1 MKSYLLR
8 LINLFKLSLVTIF
21 LFTFSK
27 KSFAQTKTFFEGP
40 YIGGAVGYTKFQTTF
55 KDPKD
60 DDWYAIDE
68 QGRRIYPLRFE
79 DSKITGTINAGY
91 NWIVDKIYLL
101 GLETEFSSGNDQQ
114 WESNRQGSK
123 IKSDTKFVTNLR
135 LKFGI
140 IQNNNLYYASAG
152 PAVADIKYNALWN
165 NDEYPINISKT
176 LYGISYGAGVERQVD
191 SKGSIKFEYIIT
203 DLNSTSKPYPEYDG
217 TGCWYGSCV
226 GPSWKNKISSI
237 RIGYNYHF

>member
-1 MKSYLLR
+1 MKNIR
-8 LINLFKLSLVTIF
+8 IIIF
-21 LFTFSK
+21 LIFLVLVASK
-27 KSFAQTKTFFEGP
+27 THAQNINSVRSFFEGP
-40 YIGGAVGYTKFQTTF
+40 YIGGAIGYTKFQTTF

-60 DDWYAIDE
+60 DDWYATDE

-79 DSKITGTINAGY
+79 DSKITGTVNAGY
-91 NWIVDKIYLL
+91 NWIVDNIYLL

-114 WESNRQGSK
+114 WETKNQNNK

-152 PAVADIKYNALWN
+152 PTMADIKYDALWSN
-165 NDEYPINISKT
+165 EYPININKT
-176 LYGISYGAGVERQVD
+176 LYGINYGAGVERQVD

-203 DLNSTSKPYPEYDG
+203 DLNSTSKPYPEYTGD
-217 TGCWYGSCV
+217 GCWYGSCI
-226 GPSWKNKISSI
+226 GPSWKTKISSI
-237 RIGYNYHF
+237 RLGYNYHF

>member
-1 MKSYLLR
+1 MLMKNIR
-8 LINLFKLSLVTIF
+8 IIIF
-21 LFTFSK
+21 LIFLVLVASK
-27 KSFAQTKTFFEGP
+27 THAQNINSVRSFFEGP
-40 YIGGAVGYTKFQTTF
+40 YIGGAIGYTKFQTTF

-60 DDWYAIDE
+60 DWYATDE

-79 DSKITGTINAGY
+79 DSKITGTVNAGY
-91 NWIVDKIYLL
+91 NWIVDNIYLL

-114 WESNRQGSK
+114 WETKNQNNK

-152 PAVADIKYNALWN
+152 PAMADIKYDALWSN
-165 NDEYPINISKT
+165 EYPININKT
-176 LYGISYGAGVERQVD
+176 LYGINYGAGVERQVD

-203 DLNSTSKPYPEYDG
+203 DLNSTSKPYPEYTGD
-217 TGCWYGSCV
+217 GCWYGSCI
-226 GPSWKNKISSI
+226 GPSWKTKISSI
-237 RIGYNYHF
+237 RLGYNYHF

>member
-1 MKSYLLR
+1 MKNVR
-8 LINLFKLSLVTIF
+8 IIIF
-21 LFTFSK
+21 LIFLVLVASK
-27 KSFAQTKTFFEGP
+27 TYAQNINSGKSFFEGS
-40 YIGGAVGYTKFQTTF
+40 YIGGSIGYTKFQTTF

-60 DDWYAIDE
+60 DDWYATDE

-79 DSKITGTINAGY
+79 DSKITGTVNAGY

-114 WESNRQGSK
+114 WETKNQNNK

-140 IQNNNLYYASAG
+140 IQNNDLYYASAG
-152 PAVADIKYNALWN
+152 PAMADIKYNALWS
-165 NDEYPINISKT
+165 DEYPININKT
-176 LYGISYGAGVERQVD
+176 LYGINYGAGVERQVD

-203 DLNSTSKPYPEYDG
+203 DLNSTSKPYPEYTGD
-217 TGCWYGSCV
+217 GCWYGSCI
-226 GPSWKNKISSI
+226 GPSWKTKISSI
-237 RIGYNYHF
+237 RLGYNYHF